1 MCFSFSMMIRRTRW
15 VVALGA
21 GAWLAACGG
30 GPSDGPAPAA
40 TSPPAPA
47 ATPVGEAAPARP
59 AVEAEPAKPVLEQ
72 SLAYG
77 EARSNNLVGY
87 LAMPADA
94 AEPLPGIIV
103 IHEWW
108 GLTDEIKALTRRL
121 ASEGYVA
128 LAVDLYGGASAETPE
143 RAQALMTE
151 LLADPDGARAN
162 LRQAYDYLE
171 KYAFAPRIG
180 SIGWALGGGFALQT
194 ALLYPDALD
203 AMVMYYGQV
212 STNREDL
219 ATLNVPI
226 LGFFAGEDASVPVR
240 QVQDFRAL
248 LMQLGKNA
256 EVLIMPGVEQAF
268 ANPSS
273 ANYDER
279 AATEAWTQTLAFLQ
293 RNLKLTTPTQ

>member
-1 MCFSFSMMIRRTRW
+1 MCFSFSMTIKRTRG

-21 GAWLAACGG
+21 GMLLAACGG
-30 GPSDGPAPAA
+30 GPNDAAAPAA
-40 TSPPAPA
+40 SAPA
-47 ATPVGEAAPARP
+47 AVTTPVGEPPPAPPAAE
-59 AVEAEPAKPVLEQ
+59 VEPAKPVLEQ
-72 SLAYG
+72 TLAYG
-77 EARSNNLVGY
+77 EGRRNNLVGY

-108 GLTDEIKALTRRL
+108 GLNDDVKAATRRL

-128 LAVDLYGGASAETPE
+128 LAVDLYGGASATTPE

-151 LLADPDGARAN
+151 LVADPDGARSN

-180 SIGWALGGGFALQT
+180 SIGWALGGGWALQT

-212 STNREDL
+212 STSREDL
-219 ATLNVPI
+219 AKLNMPI

-240 QVQDFRAL
+240 QVQDFRDL
-248 LMQLGKNA
+248 LMELGKNA
-256 EVLIMPGVEQAF
+256 EVLIVPGVRQAF
-268 ANPSS
+268 ATPGS

-279 AATEAWTQTLAFLQ
+279 AANEAWTQTLAFLQ
-293 RNLKLTTPTQ
+293 RNLKLTTPTR